1 MIFAAQAPSGRLPD
15 YINDRFAYFAF
26 TKPPVHGWTFAQL
39 GTDNPAQVLRWLSLQ
54 ADNWLSGPSWNG
66 LPAYRHGN
74 DAGWDNATPFAE
86 GAPLVTPDLATFL
99 ILQLQEIARL
109 QATLGQDAAPS
120 LARAEALTEALLTHL
135 WTGEGF
141 IARHLYGR
149 PVTTG
154 QSLLLNLP
162 LLLGPRLPQAM
173 RQRLIANLGDHLTE
187 WGLAT
192 EAPTSALYRANGYW
206 RGPIWAPT
214 TALFID
220 ALDRCGEKLMADDIA
235 RRFLRL
241 CETSGM
247 AENFDA
253 LTGEGLHDPAFAW
266 TSATYLR
273 LAARMISR

>member
-1 MIFAAQAPSGRLPD
+1 MPPPSPKAR
-15 YINDRFAYFAF
+15 
-26 TKPPVHGWTFAQL
+26 
-39 GTDNPAQVLRWLSLQ
+39 
-54 ADNWLSGPSWNG
+54 
-66 LPAYRHGN
+66 
-74 DAGWDNATPFAE
+74 
-86 GAPLVTPDLATFL
+86 PLVTPDLATFL